1 MHLINYLVDKLYSI
15 LNTRPIFKVK
25 LLHYDAIS
33 PYKSYPGSAGY
44 DIFSIESVT
53 IEPGSRRLIATGV
66 SLEVPEY
73 YYIRVAPRSGL
84 SVKGIDVGAGVVD
97 SSYRGEV
104 KVLLINN
111 SKESYNVQEGDRIA
125 QLIMERCGNADI
137 TILEYYDELSMSERG
152 ENGFGSSGNSNELI
166 N

>member
-1 MHLINYLVDKLYSI
+1 MQLLNYLVDKLYSI

-25 LLHYDAIS
+25 TLNCNARI
-33 PYKSYPGSAGY
+33 PFKSYPGSAGY

-53 IEPGSRRLIATGV
+53 IAPGSRLLIRTGV

-84 SVKGIDVGAGVVD
+84 SVRGIDVGAGVID
-97 SSYRGEV
+97 SSYRGEI

-111 SKESYNVQEGDRIA
+111 SKEFYNVQEGDRIA
-125 QLIMERCGNADI
+125 QLIMERCGNAEI
-137 TILEYYDELSMSERG
+137 SVLEYYDELSMSERG
-152 ENGFGSSGNSNELI
+152 QNGFGSSGN
-166 N
+166 

>member
-1 MHLINYLVDKLYSI
+1 MHLLNYLVDKLYSI
-15 LNTRPIFKVK
+15 LNNKVTFKVK
-25 LLHYDAIS
+25 TVNCNDRI
-33 PYKSYPGSAGY
+33 PFKSYPGSAGY

-53 IEPGSRRLIATGV
+53 IAPGSRLLVRTGV

-84 SVKGIDVGAGVVD
+84 SVRGIDVGAGVID

-111 SKESYNVQEGDRIA
+111 SKEFYNVQEGDRIA

-137 TILEYYDELSMSERG
+137 TVLEYYDELSMSERG
-152 ENGFGSSGNSNELI
+152 QNGFGSSGN
-166 N
+166 

>member
-1 MHLINYLVDKLYSI
+1 MYLINYLVDKLYSFI
-15 LNTRPIFKVK
+15 NNKVTFKVK
-25 LLHYDAIS
+25 LLDYDAIS

-44 DIFSIESVT
+44 DICSIDSVT
-53 IEPGSRRLIATGV
+53 IEPGSRLLVATGI

-73 YYIRVAPRSGL
+73 YYVRVAPRSGL
-84 SVKGIDVGAGVVD
+84 SVRGIDVGAGVVD

-125 QLIMERCGNADI
+125 QLIMERCGNAEI
-137 TILEYYDELSMSERG
+137 TILGYYDELSMSERG
-152 ENGFGSSGNSNELI
+152 ENGFGSSGKSNELI

>member
-1 MHLINYLVDKLYSI
+1 MQLLNYLVDKLYLI
-15 LNTRPIFKVK
+15 LNNKVTFKVK
-25 LLHYDAIS
+25 LLNYDARS

-44 DIFSIESVT
+44 DIFSIDSVT
-53 IEPGSRRLIATGV
+53 IEPGSRRLIATGI

-111 SKESYNVQEGDRIA
+111 SNESYNVQEGDRIA
-125 QLIMERCGNADI
+125 QLIMERCGNAEI

-152 ENGFGSSGNSNELI
+152 ENGFGSSGN
-166 N
+166 

>member
-15 LNTRPIFKVK
+15 LNNKVTFKVK
-25 LLHYDAIS
+25 TVNCNARI
-33 PYKSYPGSAGY
+33 PFKSYPGSAGY

-53 IEPGSRRLIATGV
+53 IAPGSRLLVRTGV

-84 SVKGIDVGAGVVD
+84 SVRGIDVGAGVID

-111 SKESYNVQEGDRIA
+111 SKEYYNVQEGDRIA
-125 QLIMERCGNADI
+125 QLIMERCGNAEI
-137 TILEYYDELSMSERG
+137 SVLEYYDELSMSERG
-152 ENGFGSSGNSNELI
+152 QNGFGSSGN
-166 N
+166 

>member
-1 MHLINYLVDKLYSI
+1 MHLLNYLVDKLYSI
-15 LNTRPIFKVK
+15 LNNKVTFKVK
-25 LLHYDAIS
+25 TVNCNARI
-33 PYKSYPGSAGY
+33 PFKSYPGSAGY

-53 IEPGSRRLIATGV
+53 IEPGSRLLVRTGI

-84 SVKGIDVGAGVVD
+84 SVRGIDVGAGVID

-111 SKESYNVQEGDRIA
+111 SKEFYNVQEGDRIA
-125 QLIMERCGNADI
+125 QLIMERCGNAEI
-137 TILEYYDELSMSERG
+137 SVLEYYDELSMSERG
-152 ENGFGSSGNSNELI
+152 QNGFGSSGN
-166 N
+166 

>member
-1 MHLINYLVDKLYSI
+1 MHLLNYLVDKLYSI
-15 LNTRPIFKVK
+15 LNNKVTFKVK
-25 LLHYDAIS
+25 TVNCNARI
-33 PYKSYPGSAGY
+33 PFKSYPGSAGY

-53 IEPGSRRLIATGV
+53 IAPGSRLLVRTGV

-84 SVKGIDVGAGVVD
+84 SVRGIDVGAGVID

-111 SKESYNVQEGDRIA
+111 SKEYYNVQEGDRIA

-137 TILEYYDELSMSERG
+137 TVLEYYDELSMSERG
-152 ENGFGSSGNSNELI
+152 QNGFGSSGN
-166 N
+166 

>member
-1 MHLINYLVDKLYSI
+1 MHLIKYLVDKLYSI
-15 LNTRPIFKVK
+15 LNNKVTFKVK
-25 LLHYDAIS
+25 TVNCNARI
-33 PYKSYPGSAGY
+33 PFKSYPGSAGY

-53 IEPGSRRLIATGV
+53 IAPGSRLLIRTGV

-84 SVKGIDVGAGVVD
+84 SVRGIDVGAGVID

-111 SKESYNVQEGDRIA
+111 SKEFYNVQEGDRIA

-137 TILEYYDELSMSERG
+137 TILEEYDELSMSERG
-152 ENGFGSSGNSNELI
+152 ENGFGSSGNYNELI

>member
-1 MHLINYLVDKLYSI
+1 MHLINYLVDKLYSFI
-15 LNTRPIFKVK
+15 NNKVTFKVK
-25 LLHYDAIS
+25 LLYYDARS

-44 DIFSIESVT
+44 DICSIDSVT
-53 IEPGSRRLIATGV
+53 IEPGSRLLVATGI

-84 SVKGIDVGAGVVD
+84 SVRGIDVGAGVID

-137 TILEYYDELSMSERG
+137 TILEEYDELSMSERG
-152 ENGFGSSGNSNELI
+152 ENGFGSSGN
-166 N
+166 

>member
-1 MHLINYLVDKLYSI
+1 MHLLNYLVDKLYSI

-25 LLHYDAIS
+25 TLNYDARI

-53 IEPGSRRLIATGV
+53 IAPGSRLLIRTGV

-84 SVKGIDVGAGVVD
+84 SVRGIDVGAGVID

-111 SKESYNVQEGDRIA
+111 SKEFYNVQEGDRIA

-137 TILEYYDELSMSERG
+137 TVLEYYDELSMSERG
-152 ENGFGSSGNSNELI
+152 QNGFGSSGN
-166 N
+166 

>member
-1 MHLINYLVDKLYSI
+1 MQLLNYLVDKLYSI
-15 LNTRPIFKVK
+15 LNNKVTFKVK
-25 LLHYDAIS
+25 TINCNARI
-33 PYKSYPGSAGY
+33 PFKSYPGSAGY

-53 IEPGSRRLIATGV
+53 IAPGSRLLVRTGV

-84 SVKGIDVGAGVVD
+84 SVRGIDVGAGVID

-111 SKESYNVQEGDRIA
+111 SKEFYNVQEGDRIA
-125 QLIMERCGNADI
+125 QLIMERCGNAEI
-137 TILEYYDELSMSERG
+137 SVLEYYDELSMSERG
-152 ENGFGSSGNSNELI
+152 QNGFGSSGN
-166 N
+166 

>member
-15 LNTRPIFKVK
+15 LNNKVTFKVK
-25 LLHYDAIS
+25 TVNCNARI
-33 PYKSYPGSAGY
+33 PFKSYPGSAGY

-53 IEPGSRRLIATGV
+53 IAPGSRLLVRTGV

-84 SVKGIDVGAGVVD
+84 SVRGIDVGAGVID

-111 SKESYNVQEGDRIA
+111 SKEFYNVQEGDRIA
-125 QLIMERCGNADI
+125 QLIMERCGNAEI
-137 TILEYYDELSMSERG
+137 SVLEYYDELSMSERG
-152 ENGFGSSGNSNELI
+152 QNGFGSSGN
-166 N
+166 